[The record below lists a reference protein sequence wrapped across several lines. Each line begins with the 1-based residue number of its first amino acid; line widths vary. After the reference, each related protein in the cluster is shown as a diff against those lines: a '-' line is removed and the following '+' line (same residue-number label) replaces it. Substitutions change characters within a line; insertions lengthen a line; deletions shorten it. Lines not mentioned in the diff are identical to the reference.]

1 MRVRIVG
8 HQAELREIGRVT
20 TAAAAGRGGSVVV
33 SGEAGIGKSTL
44 LDAAADQLDGF
55 TLLRATGT
63 EFEQDLL
70 YAALHQLCAPLL
82 EHRHK
87 LPDVQQHA
95 IEAVFGLGAQTSPDP
110 LMVGFAILGLVRE
123 AVRERP
129 VCCVV
134 DDVQWVD
141 EASRRALV
149 FVARRV
155 TVEPVALVLASRDAG
170 SVAGIAD
177 LPRITLTG
185 LDNEDARALVNSEAP
200 TGIDADVFDRI
211 LAEARGNPLALL
223 EFARHGGPFGVPGP
237 HRSRTDVVAALE
249 AQFARRFEL
258 LPEPARPLVVLAAAE
273 QVGDIG
279 LLRRAAERLG
289 LDGEDFALAEGAGLL
304 SLGPRL
310 RFRHPLVRSAVY
322 ASASAETRRRV
333 HGALAGVLDPETDS
347 DRRAWHRAH
356 AVIDADE
363 GIATELARSSDRA
376 RLRGGYA
383 AAAAFMERAGELTPD
398 PGRRAARLLTGAQLR
413 LRAGA
418 PNEARELVAQAERH
432 LLDEQGWAIARLLRA
447 RIEFQVSHSPQ
458 ATATLVDMISGSAPD
473 QATEAYLEAF
483 TSFMYNENEPG
494 RLNDLGTRIRERL
507 PERPPERPVEFLLTA
522 LLDQIMLPVDQ
533 AVPAMRTAVAE
544 CRVTSGG
551 TAPWRM
557 NLACQVATDLREDVL
572 MAEIADR
579 QVDFAR
585 RDGVLATLPQALRYQ
600 SIARVALGRFDDAA
614 ASLDEARAID
624 ESAGTIPVVGP
635 DLVLAGFRGDVE
647 RFRRLAEPMGRGER
661 PLEIA
666 GEQYATTVLH
676 NGLGDYET
684 ALNSALA
691 AQRRHQAGFYSIWAV
706 YPELVEA
713 AARLGRTSDA
723 VVAMDHLEALA
734 RANPAPW
741 AVAERSQA
749 RALLELE
756 DDPEPLYR
764 QAIDNFA
771 RTGIGVLHARAHL
784 TYGEW
789 LRRENRRA
797 DARVE
802 LRTAHDMLVRAGAR
816 AFADRANRELL
827 ATGDPSARSGGDA
840 LAQLTA
846 QERSIVEKVVAG
858 ATNKDVATMLFLS
871 TRTVDAHL
879 RNVYRKLGISSRR
892 QLRELVPPEIR

>member
-1 MRVRIVG
+1 MRIVG
-8 HQAELREIGRVT
+8 HRAELREIGRVT
-20 TAAAAGRGGSVVV
+20 SAAAAGRGGAVVV
-33 SGEAGIGKSTL
+33 AGEAGIGKSTL
-44 LDAAADQLDGF
+44 LDAAVEGLDGF
-55 TLLRATGT
+55 TVLRATGT
-63 EFEQDLL
+63 ELEQDLL
-70 YAALHQLCAPLL
+70 YAVLHQLCAPLL

-87 LPDVQQHA
+87 LPDVQQQA
-95 IEAVFGLGAQTSPDP
+95 LESVFGLGTRTPPDP
-110 LMVGFAILGLVRE
+110 LMIGFAVLGLVRE

-134 DDVQWVD
+134 DDAQWVD

-155 TVEPVALVLASRDAG
+155 TAEPVALVFALRDAG

-177 LPRITLTG
+177 LPRLTLAG
-185 LDNEDARALVNSEAP
+185 LDDEDARSLVSGEARA
-200 TGIDADVFDRI
+200 GIDDDVVERI

-223 EFARHGGPFGVPGP
+223 EFARHGGPLGVPGP
-237 HRSRTDVVAALE
+237 HRSRTSVVEALE
-249 AQFARRFEL
+249 EQFATRFAH
-258 LPEPARPLVVLAAAE
+258 LPESARPLVVLAAAE

-289 LDGEDFALAEGAGLL
+289 LTDEGFTLAEDAGLV

-333 HGALAGVLDPETDS
+333 HGALADVTDPDTDS

-356 AVIDADE
+356 AVVDADE
-363 GIATELARSSDRA
+363 GLAAELEQSADRA
-376 RLRGGYA
+376 RHRGGYA
-383 AAAAFMERAGELTPD
+383 VAAAFMERAGELTPAAD
-398 PGRRAARLLTGAQLR
+398 RRAARLLAGARLR
-413 LRAGA
+413 LQAGSPNQARA
-418 PNEARELVAQAERH
+418 LVARAERH
-432 LLDEQGWAIARLLRA
+432 QLDDRGSAMARLLRA

-458 ATATLVDMISGSAPD
+458 ATAALVDVISESAPE
-473 QATEAYLEAF
+473 QASEAYLEAF

-507 PERPPERPVEFLLTA
+507 AGRTPDRPAEFLLDA
-522 LLDQIMLPVDQ
+522 LLDQIMLPVDR
-533 AVPAMRTAVAE
+533 AVPAMRIAADA
-544 CRVTSGG
+544 CRGAYG
-551 TAPWRM
+551 ETAPWRV
-557 NLACQVATDLREDVL
+557 NLACQIAIDLHEDVL
-572 MAEIADR
+572 MEEIADR
-579 QVDFAR
+579 QVEVAR

-600 SIARVALGRFDDAA
+600 SVARVSLGRFDDAA
-614 ASLDEARAID
+614 ASLDEARTID
-624 ESAGTIPVVGP
+624 EAAGTIPVVGP
-635 DLVLAGFRGDVE
+635 ELVLAGFRGDVE

-666 GEQYATTVLH
+666 GEQYASAVLH

-684 ALNSALA
+684 ALESALA
-691 AQRRHQAGFYSIWAV
+691 AQRRHRAGFYSIWAV

-713 AARLGRTSDA
+713 AARLGRAADA
-723 VVAMDHLEALA
+723 AYAMDHLEALV
-734 RANPAPW
+734 RANPVPW
-741 AVAERSQA
+741 AVAERLQA
-749 RALLELE
+749 RALLELD

-764 QAIDNFA
+764 EAIDHFA
-771 RTGIGVLHARAHL
+771 RTRITVLHARAHL

-797 DARVE
+797 DAREE

-827 ATGDPSARSGGDA
+827 ATGEQSLRPDRGA
-840 LAQLTA
+840 LDQLTA
-846 QERSIVEKVVAG
+846 QEQFIVEKVVGG
-858 ATNKDVATMLFLS
+858 ATNKEVATMLFLS

-892 QLRELVPPEIR
+892 QLRDLVR